1 MFKKVSKRKI
11 MGDEGALDCNGDP
24 YDLKNS
30 KNQVKQNQEYQNILN
45 LKTDKNYK
53 TGKTQIHDFLEK
65 DQTFRKISNHVLGIS
80 KKLKKRE

>member
-11 MGDEGALDCNGDP
+11 MGDVGALDCNGEV

-45 LKTDKNYK
+45 LKSDKNHK
-53 TGKTQIHDFLEK
+53 TGKT
-65 DQTFRKISNHVLGIS
+65 
-80 KKLKKRE
+80 